1 MQLGDFSCCAYIWA
15 LISSLYCTLTLP
27 TILCN
32 AQLSHWI
39 VISLCD
45 CNTLVSVLWVY
56 IYGTNLHLCVL
67 AAELS
72 LNAEVTELL
81 NECERPD
88 LVQSLLLPEDLA
100 LRHLPALG
108 VAHRRL
114 DFSRRNPSL
123 SPLQEVQ
130 ALRLIHAH
138 QIKCRLKTLEGTKV
152 NCLSLIYC
160 LKLGKHWNFGYCG
173 EKDGT
178 CERMVLISL
187 AVTPNNSPTKRCSKL
202 AVVKGQNS
210 DNIRNPELCLSNQ
223 PMRAQHKINT
233 IPTHVVGKKQY
244 EMDLRKQRRNSSLRC
259 CSTDYLL
266 VVMSSCCYHD
276 QHDQCTTPPRGAAM
290 HHRSQTKIQR
300 GWSLYS
306 LQRLQHKIA
315 KINVDKQKL
324 Q

>member
-15 LISSLYCTLTLP
+15 LISSLYCTLTLL

-45 CNTLVSVLWVY
+45 FNTLVSVLWVY
-56 IYGTNLHLCVL
+56 IYGTNLYLCVL

-130 ALRLIHAH
+130 ALRLIRAH
-138 QIKCRLKTLEGTKV
+138 HIKCRLKTLEGAKG

-160 LKLGKHWNFGYCG
+160 LELGKHWNFGYCG

-187 AVTPNNSPTKRCSKL
+187 AVTHNNSPTKRSSKCCKGTKFRQYEKSRITIWQCNCSL
-202 AVVKGQNS
+202 
-210 DNIRNPELCLSNQ
+210 DLCLSNQ
-223 PMRAQHKINT
+223 PMRAQHKLST
-233 IPTHVVGKKQY
+233 IPTHVVGKKQH
-244 EMDLRKQRRNSSLRC
+244 MKW
-259 CSTDYLL
+259 
-266 VVMSSCCYHD
+266 
-276 QHDQCTTPPRGAAM
+276 
-290 HHRSQTKIQR
+290 I
-300 GWSLYS
+300 
-306 LQRLQHKIA
+306 
-315 KINVDKQKL
+315 
-324 Q
+324 

>member
-45 CNTLVSVLWVY
+45 FNTLVSVLWVY
-56 IYGTNLHLCVL
+56 IYGTNLYLCVL

-114 DFSRRNPSL
+114 DFSRRNSSL

-138 QIKCRLKTLEGTKV
+138 QIKCRLKAHKEIVCLWFIVLSWVNTEILVILRKRWHMWKNGVDIFGPDSKQQSYKEKFKIGCCKGTK
-152 NCLSLIYC
+152 
-160 LKLGKHWNFGYCG
+160 F
-173 EKDGT
+173 
-178 CERMVLISL
+178 R
-187 AVTPNNSPTKRCSKL
+187 
-202 AVVKGQNS
+202 
-210 DNIRNPELCLSNQ
+210 
-223 PMRAQHKINT
+223 
-233 IPTHVVGKKQY
+233 QY
-244 EMDLRKQRRNSSLRC
+244 EKSRIVSVKPANE
-259 CSTDYLL
+259 ST
-266 VVMSSCCYHD
+266 
-276 QHDQCTTPPRGAAM
+276 T
-290 HHRSQTKIQR
+290 
-300 GWSLYS
+300 
-306 LQRLQHKIA
+306 
-315 KINVDKQKL
+315 
-324 Q
+324 